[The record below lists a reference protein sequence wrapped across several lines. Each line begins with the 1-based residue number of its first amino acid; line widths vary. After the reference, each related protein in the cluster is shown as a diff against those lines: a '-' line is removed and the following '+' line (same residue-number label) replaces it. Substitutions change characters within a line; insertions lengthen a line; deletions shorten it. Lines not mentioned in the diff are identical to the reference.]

1 MYNSREIFSQ
11 KIIPHLF
18 VLGSIQGVPGNF
30 YLGLTHVTMNIQTIR
45 CAEQESYNTK
55 YFQIKK
61 ENGRIYPTVS
71 DVLQLGVFDL
81 YWLIYY

>member
-1 MYNSREIFSQ
+1 MYNSRKIYSQ

-45 CAEQESYNTK
+45 SAEQESYNTK
-55 YFQIKK
+55 YFQIKQ
-61 ENGRIYPTVS
+61 ENGRIYPTVG
-71 DVLQLGVFDL
+71 DVLKLGVFDL